1 MKKNKEKLKQF
12 INKQRTEQ
20 RQVWY
25 LPKHIILEEFQSR
38 KYLVYTSL
46 SICCVILSLII
57 WSALATVDEK
67 SVTQGELI
75 PIGRVKIV
83 QHLEGGIVEKVLVEN
98 NSIVEAGTPIVQ
110 LSSTA
115 YEAELKQ
122 LKAQQT
128 SLSIDAQRLQ
138 AFINNEDSLEDKS
151 HIHNIDELALLNQ
164 ENQLLSIQ
172 NKARNDQLEI
182 LEAQIKSQREE
193 IIRLSDQIKSTEENL
208 QLLNQE
214 VNMYEELAK
223 DGYVSKREYLQAL
236 RTRNTGNSE
245 LASLKQQLK
254 QADQKLVE
262 IMQSKQS
269 TESNLHQE
277 ASRQLDDIRS
287 ELNEVIYKIERLQD
301 KVERTTI
308 RAPVAGVVKGLEV
321 TVGQVVAQGGEVFT
335 LVPKNEMLQAE
346 IKIEPK
352 DIAHVN
358 VDDPVIVKVMAYDF
372 ARYGSIKGK
381 ISAISATSF
390 KDQKGNP
397 YYKGIVALK
406 SQYVNNEKNKLKA
419 GMTLE
424 ADVITSQKTILE
436 YLLKPIHTTLTSS
449 FYER

>member
-397 YYKGIVALK
+397 YYKGIVALN